1 MIFNNFI
8 HTVKYTIIMNTIID
22 TITCPITNCVMTDP
36 VSGSDGHTYERT
48 AIERALQIRQESP
61 ITREIMCV
69 SSLKLNVAIKYLCD
83 KYNNGELNLDNQ
95 QQQQQQND
103 NKLDFTLESNIYK
116 NNTNNLMLTF
126 NATTENNISHIS
138 QDIVIA
144 IDRSGSMMCAV
155 TAKDEN
161 NNNIENGMSIQD
173 IVNHAAKTVAKTLDS
188 NSRLAVVAFDTQIQ
202 VIFDLTYMTD
212 VNKTMAIN
220 KISTIKPLGQTNIW
234 GAIEKA
240 ITILNERND
249 KSRNPAILLLTDGS
263 PNIRPARG
271 EVETL
276 KRIRE
281 KSDFYIPIY
290 TFGFGYN
297 LEKSLLYELAKY
309 GNGANGHISD
319 GGMIATVFCNFT
331 GIIMTTVAVNIELYI
346 KSNNNSSYLHECIM
360 GDFSSTIDSIEGY
373 TKFQIGTIQY
383 QQPRHIVIDIENI
396 LNKTGSSNFEYYY
409 TYQIGKDKYTS
420 QVHYIDN
427 FNTINFDKLTDVNI
441 CRFQI
446 VNHIRKMINY
456 NKLGNHDYVIE
467 LYNYIVN
474 QVDKLLVIDSD
485 NLLLKGFK
493 ENLSGND
500 TCKGQIRLAIDNLY
514 FKKWGEFYLDQLS
527 RALNQEIKPNFKDE
541 ACRFGGDVF
550 NDIVDKA
557 SDIFDTLEPPKPS
570 LISHYNQTNQNY
582 TQLRSLSCYNNSAGG
597 CFSSEC
603 YVTLNN
609 GYTIHAKYLEPN
621 MLIKSIDHNNNIV
634 SARIVFIYE
643 TIVNDYTDMVTL
655 DNELVITPWHPIYY
669 NDEWVFPSSIK
680 SAKTQYC
687 ISYLTLVL
695 DNYHVAYV
703 NDIPVVTLAN
713 NFTNGILNHPYYS
726 TSNVINSL
734 KKHKNYNKQH
744 IKVDFDK
751 VIYVRD
757 NDNLVCDIVFT

>member
-1 MIFNNFI
+1 
-8 HTVKYTIIMNTIID
+8 MNTIIES
-22 TITCPITNCVMTDP
+22 ITCPITNCVMTDP

-48 AIERALQIRQESP
+48 AIERALQNRQESP
-61 ITREIMCV
+61 MTREFMSV

-83 KYNNGELNLDNQ
+83 KYNNGEFNQDIQ
-95 QQQQQQND
+95 QQQQQQE
-103 NKLDFTLESNIYK
+103 NKPEFTLISNIYK
-116 NNTNNLMLTF
+116 NNSNNLMLTF
-126 NATTENNISHIS
+126 DTTTQNNISHIS

-188 NSRLAVVAFDTQIQ
+188 NSRLAVIAFDTR
-202 VIFDLTYMTD
+202 VELIFNLTYMTD
-212 VNKTMAIN
+212 VNKIMAIN
-220 KISTIKPLGQTNIW
+220 KISTIKPQSQTNIW
-234 GAIEKA
+234 GAIDTA
-240 ITILNERND
+240 ISILNERND

-271 EVETL
+271 EVDTL

-281 KSDFYIPIY
+281 KSDFYIPLY
-290 TFGFGYN
+290 TFGFGYS
-297 LEKSLLYELAKY
+297 LEKSLLYELAKF

-346 KSNNNSSYLHECIM
+346 KSNNNPCYLHECVM
-360 GDFSSTIDSIEGY
+360 GDFSSTIDSIGGY
-373 TKFQIGTIQY
+373 TKFQLGSIQY

-396 LNKTGSSNFEYYY
+396 INKTGSNNFKYYY
-409 TYQIGKDKYTS
+409 TYQIGNDKYTS
-420 QVHYIDN
+420 QVYNIDN
-427 FNTINFDKLTDVNI
+427 FDTINFDKLTDVNN

-446 VNHIRKMINY
+446 VNYIRKMINY
-456 NKLGNHDYVIE
+456 NKLGNNDYVIE
-467 LYNYIVN
+467 LYNYIVDL
-474 QVDKLLVIDSD
+474 VDKLLLTDQD

-541 ACRFGGDVF
+541 ACRFGGDIF

-570 LISHYNQTNQNY
+570 LISHYNQTYQTNLNY

-597 CFSSEC
+597 CFSSDC

-609 GYTIHAKYLEPN
+609 GYTITAKYLEPN
-621 MLIKSIDHNNNIV
+621 MLIKSIDNNNNIV

-643 TIVNDYTDMVTL
+643 TIVNDYTYMVTL
-655 DNELVITPWHPIYY
+655 DNQLVITPWHPIYY

-680 SAKTQYC
+680 SAKQHYC
-687 ISYLTLVL
+687 NSYLTLVL
-695 DNYHVAYV
+695 DNYHVVFV
-703 NDIPVVTLAN
+703 NDTPVVTLAN
-713 NFTNGILNHPYYS
+713 EFTNGILNHPYYS
-726 TSNVINSL
+726 TSNVINSF
-734 KKHKNYNKQH
+734 KKHNNYNTQH
-744 IKVDFDK
+744 IKVDINNVVYK
-751 VIYVRD
+751 RD
-757 NDNLVCDIVFT
+757 GDGLVCDIVFT